1 MRNLYLE
8 ALFSMYVDLIS
19 RCDWYS
25 VFYVVLYNSTP
36 KDICTILRH
45 CNHEPISTL
54 YIHIHWGINASVY
67 ILVFYFCCV
76 LSLAGQC
83 CLLIASATLNR
94 IYLISHHKPYICIMH
109 SACRSK
115 WQTGQNTYY
124 LLIIMTYFYQNF
136 SWWSDSGNDTVYK
149 TLFYDTLQWRHNV
162 CDCVSNHQPRDCLLS
177 RLFRRRSK
185 ETSKLRITGLCGWNS
200 PMTGEF
206 PAQRASNAENVS
218 IRWRHH
224 ETISLIVD
232 TQSVSALNLAWL
244 SPIS

>member
-94 IYLISHHKPYICIMH
+94 IYLISHH
-109 SACRSK
+109 
-115 WQTGQNTYY
+115 
-124 LLIIMTYFYQNF
+124 IMTYFYQEF

-177 RLFRRRSK
+177 RLFRRRSNK
-185 ETSKLRITGLCGWNS
+185 TSKLRITGLCGWNS
-200 PMTGEF
+200 PITGEF

-224 ETISLIVD
+224 ETMSLIVD
-232 TQSVSALNLAWL
+232 TQSVSALNMAWL
-244 SPIS
+244 GPIS